1 MTSLTLTLTKATI
14 LALMERANLM
24 RCTFAEL
31 SSRAAAPEI
40 EPFAAALRKAHDG
53 TISALRYDLRH
64 RGIMA
69 LTSEGERV
77 DPTTIARAA

>member
-1 MTSLTLTLTKATI
+1 MTPLTLTKATI
-14 LALMERANLM
+14 LALMDRAGLM

-40 EPFAAALRKAHDG
+40 EPFAAALRKATAT
-53 TISALRYDLRH
+53 TIAALRSDLLCY
-64 RGIMA
+64 GGMT
-69 LTSEGERV
+69 LTPDGERV